1 MGLGRRILK
10 FLFDDTRFKRH
21 EATPP
26 LQGYGGALMGP
37 AGTAVEEIL
46 RDRMDPADARVEDEP
61 EGETP

>member
-1 MGLGRRILK
+1 MGLGKRIMK
-10 FLFDDTRFKRH
+10 FLFDDTRFRQH

-37 AGTAVEEIL
+37 AGSAVEEVL
-46 RDRMDPADARVEDEP
+46 EDRMNPADASAEDEP